1 MSEVPNPKRGHFPA
15 ANNHG
20 YCYIYLLSSHSSR
33 SPPPSTSSLHF
44 FFCAF
49 APSQHITMATNALSG
64 TSLSMRSLTSQTQ
77 AFTSLS
83 GQRSGLISSF
93 GRKNVSFN
101 FQPRQIRLQ
110 ISCAAKADTVDKV
123 CEIVKKQLAVA
134 EGETVTAESTFQK
147 LGADSLD
154 TVEIVMALE
163 EAFGIAIEEESAQT
177 ITTVQQAADL
187 IEDIIDKKSS

>member
-1 MSEVPNPKRGHFPA
+1 MGDFVE
-15 ANNHG
+15 
-20 YCYIYLLSSHSSR
+20 
-33 SPPPSTSSLHF
+33 
-44 FFCAF
+44 
-49 APSQHITMATNALSG
+49 
-64 TSLSMRSLTSQTQ
+64 Q

-101 FQPRQIRLQ
+101 SQPRQIRLQ